1 MTSENIGGDPLNVAA
16 TEADNQPV
24 AQTPAVEAEASLP
37 VIDEQA
43 ETEESQPEAPEPQ
56 PEILETEAEE
66 PQVEQPVVEADASQ
80 PEVPEPQPEALEAE
94 VEQPAVEAEVSPAVV
109 DEPAETEEPQPP
121 APEPQPDI
129 LEAEPEEPQ
138 VEQPIVEP
146 EQPQPE
152 AVEVDDVLV
161 DEQPAVEAPAPQ
173 PEILEAEVEAEE
185 LQVEQPVVEPEQPQP
200 EAVEVD
206 DVLVDEQPA
215 VEAAQPVR
223 PNRLRRALGAVAL
236 LVAVAGTAF
245 GAAYAYDQLTDEDA
259 VETTITEDEPV
270 TTTTAAATIITFEN
284 NSVTNQ
290 DNRVIV
296 DCGNNMTGS
305 DNVVLCDGVVA
316 NSGIEQSV
324 PVVITA
330 AEDDANRPAEIT
342 VIDNSQTVFSNTSET
357 DCGND
362 MAGTDNVVLCSG
374 VANPVIEQ
382 SPTPAEADE
391 VEESKP
397 QPEIK
402 VVQKVIQAADE
413 SVTQKVTVEEDKGI
427 EVVQE
432 VVKPIEI
439 KPIEIKPIEIK
450 PIEKEPAPTE
460 DEEKCYSGNQEVD
473 CPW

>member
-43 ETEESQPEAPEPQ
+43 ETEESQPEASDPQ
-56 PEILETEAEE
+56 PQILETEAEE
-66 PQVEQPVVEADASQ
+66 SQVEQPVIEADASQ
-80 PEVPEPQPEALEAE
+80 PEV
-94 VEQPAVEAEVSPAVV
+94 
-109 DEPAETEEPQPP
+109 
-121 APEPQPDI
+121 PEPQPDI

-138 VEQPIVEP
+138 VEQLVVEP
-146 EQPQPE
+146 EEPQPE

-161 DEQPAVEAPAPQ
+161 DEQPAVEAPEPQPEILEAEVEAEELQVEQPIVEPEPQPEAVEVDDVLVDEQPAVEAPEPQ

-270 TTTTAAATIITFEN
+270 TTITAAATTITFED

-290 DNRVIV
+290 DNRLII
-296 DCGNNMTGS
+296 DCGNDMAGS
-305 DNVVLCDGVVA
+305 DNVVNCSGVA
-316 NSGIEQSV
+316 NPVIEQSV
-324 PVVITA
+324 PVVVTA

-342 VIDNSQTVFSNTSET
+342 VIDNSQTVQNNTSET

-362 MAGTDNVVLCSG
+362 MEGSDNVVQCSG

-397 QPEIK
+397 QPIK
-402 VVQKVIQAADE
+402 VVQKVIQEADE

-432 VVKPIEI
+432 VVKPIE
-439 KPIEIKPIEIK
+439 
-450 PIEKEPAPTE
+450 KEPAPTK
-460 DEEKCYSGNQEVD
+460 DEEKCYSGDQEVD